1 MRFAHVASASAALLL
16 SLGGVANA
24 EEYATAGQLEM
35 GGTFQIANVTQ
46 SRDGVEDQS
55 EMDIRISPIAGY
67 WVTRWFEFLGS
78 MDVRQRTLEDGDFAE
93 TSVSMGFGPGIFLK
107 IGNARLGP
115 YALAHVRTETLS
127 VFGSTEDRTISGPGA
142 QVGVQFKLPV
152 AGGGVVL
159 LGAAADYE
167 SLKFS
172 VEDESTRGTFTS
184 FGTTVG
190 FLGYF

>member
-1 MRFAHVASASAALLL
+1 MRIAYVAAAAVFL
-16 SLGGVANA
+16 SVALADTARA

-35 GGTFQIANVTQ
+35 GGTFQIANVTE
-46 SRDGVEDQS
+46 SRDGVEDRN
-55 EMDIRISPIAGY
+55 EMLIRISPTAGY
-67 WVTRWFEFLGS
+67 WVTRWFELVGS

-107 IGNARLGP
+107 VGNARLGP

-127 VFGSTEDRTISGPGA
+127 VFGSTEDRTVAGPGA
-142 QVGVQFKLPV
+142 QIGVQFKLPV
-152 AGGGVVL
+152 AGGGVVVV
-159 LGAAADYE
+159 GGAADYE
-167 SLKFS
+167 NLKFS
-172 VEDESTRGTFTS
+172 VEDDSTRGTFTS